1 MMDIQNCIIGDW
13 IESSKDNVSNVF
25 IKLNALAVYEVYEN
39 DELSYSFSLD
49 FNETL
54 SKANLRMIN
63 KSGNAFQGQY
73 LFEWSDEKH
82 TEFKVL
88 ALNSNLKYDV
98 IGLFLN
104 DIRIHE

>member
-1 MMDIQNCIIGDW
+1 MTVRSLLNGHW

-25 IKLNALAVYEVYEN
+25 INLNALAIYEVYEN
-39 DELSYSFSLD
+39 NELSYSFSLD
-49 FNETL
+49 FNEKL

-98 IGLFLN
+98 IGLFVK
-104 DIRIHE
+104 DINKPE